1 MPILEMDRLRH
12 TTRKWQRSI
21 PDTACV
27 PHLPPLGHEAT
38 HLRLEGLVYEDVI
51 AVQLKAVLVTDDH
64 FLHALQALDKDVVHI
79 AEEPLH
85 CLGPVLGRK
94 VLTEALEHPLAALG
108 PQVARSGLGEGEGAS
123 INQDPAFWD
132 PPKFPLMRQN
142 YNMLGRG
149 AGKGCLPRARASRV
163 PRTP

>member
-1 MPILEMDRLRH
+1 MDRLRH

-27 PHLPPLGHEAT
+27 PHLPPPGCEAT

-64 FLHALQALDKDVVHI
+64 LLHALQALDKDVVHI
-79 AEEPLH
+79 TEERLH
-85 CLGPVLGRK
+85 RLRPVLGRE

-108 PQVARSGLGEGEGAS
+108 PQVPGSRCVGGEEVS

-132 PPKFPLMRQN
+132 PQTFPLMRQN
-142 YNMLGRG
+142 YGMLGWG
-149 AGKGCLPRARASRV
+149 AGKGCLPRARGSKV